1 MDRTAPLVIVSAF
14 LAVRF
19 LYPIWLMP
27 AAGLGDS
34 EELIR
39 GVLAHDL
46 VHGLH
51 LPILEYLADDYSGG
65 SLVVG
70 LLAAPGFLVLGSSLF
85 ALRLV
90 AVFVS
95 LAIALL
101 WYLFVAR
108 NWGRRAALFTS
119 LFFVLPPAVYLEAS
133 SMTMG
138 FHTES
143 MLFSAV
149 AFLCLFELLYRDTL
163 TLRWPVG
170 LGLALGFGT
179 WFCYTT
185 LASVA
190 IVLVWWLWNDR
201 RMLTRRAFA
210 VFLACF
216 ALGFSPWLLVN
227 VQQGFS
233 GLELL
238 EAGLRYDYIRGLPA
252 TGRRL
257 VTTALWYLPTLF
269 VVDPRSAAP
278 SLVWPAVYST
288 LFGGALLGLV
298 VRARIRPPAGLFFV
312 TAAIVYVVA
321 VAATRYPLTP
331 YGSWYLLPMLPFLFG
346 AAGLVTADLWA
357 RGPWGRAAAAGAL
370 AAGALAGATGVVSLA
385 DAAWPGASFTMP
397 GYSRPQLVAALYL
410 RHRHDYASAGRLAQR
425 LEGAMTPLERE
436 ASLRYP
442 AFDERGA
449 LSRERLVAAALHFGT
464 RAEPRRSIASF
475 RLGVALESRPMPA
488 PDLLAELAPALPPDQ
503 WSQISGG
510 ARLAHLTRQL
520 GLESL
525 QPNLHRLPLLAAT
538 DVRLFF
544 LDPHTYA
551 ASNEIGWVMG
561 EVEAAFLLEADR
573 SIGPLRVQLTNGD
586 RPNVV
591 ELVSPG
597 RTRSIA
603 LGAGQRVVETIE
615 LGPGAPLEGKRYW
628 KLAVR
633 SRGGHFPSL
642 TRGEPDARY
651 LGIHVRILPA
661 P

>member
-1 MDRTAPLVIVSAF
+1 MFAF
-14 LAVRF
+14 LAVRL
-19 LYPIWLMP
+19 LYPIFLMP

-39 GVLAHDL
+39 GALAHDL
-46 VHGLH
+46 VHGLK
-51 LPILEYLADDYSGG
+51 LPMLEYFADDYSGG

-70 LLAAPGFLVLGSSLF
+70 LLAAPAFLVLGSSLF

-90 AVFVS
+90 AVVVS

-108 NWGRRAALFTS
+108 NWGRRAAVFTS

-149 AFLCLFELLYRDTL
+149 AFLCLFELLYRDAL
-163 TLRWPVG
+163 MLRGPVG

-201 RMLTRRAFA
+201 RLLTRRAFA
-210 VFLACF
+210 IFLACF

-227 VQQGFS
+227 AQQGFS

-238 EAGLRYDYIRGLPA
+238 ETGLRYDYIRDLPA

-257 VTTALWYLPTLF
+257 VTTALWYLPTLL

-278 SLVWPAVYST
+278 SFVWPVVYST
-288 LFGGALLGLV
+288 LFGGALLVLV
-298 VRARIRPPAGLFFV
+298 VRARGTMRERVRPPACLFFV
-312 TAAIVYVVA
+312 TAAIVYVAA

-346 AAGLVTADLWA
+346 AIGLVTADLWT
-357 RGPWGRAAAAGAL
+357 RGPWGRAGATGAL
-370 AAGALAGATGVVSLA
+370 AAGALAGAMGVVSLA
-385 DAAWPGASFTMP
+385 DVAWPGASFAMP

-410 RHRHDYASAGRLAQR
+410 RHRHDYARAGRLVQR

-436 ASLRYP
+436 TSLRYP
-442 AFDERGA
+442 AFDELGA
-449 LSRERLVAAALHFGT
+449 LSRERLAAAARHFGT
-464 RAEPRRSIASF
+464 RTEPARSIASF
-475 RLGVALESRPMPA
+475 RLGVALESRPIPA
-488 PDLLAELAPALPPDQ
+488 TDVLAELAHALPPDQ
-503 WSQISGG
+503 WSQVSGG
-510 ARLAHLTRQL
+510 ARLAYLARQL
-520 GLESL
+520 GLGAL
-525 QPNLHRLPLLAAT
+525 QPNLHRLPLSAVP

-573 SIGPLRVQLTNGD
+573 SIGPFRVQLTNGD

-597 RTRSIA
+597 RARSIA

-615 LGPGAPLEGKRYW
+615 LGPGALLEGKRYW
-628 KLAVR
+628 RLAVR